1 MDRPA
6 RIAVVGPVDDRL
18 LADLRA
24 LPLHPE
30 VRRWSSLCGDSEAV
44 VQFQADVLCITFGPD
59 PAEEIGA
66 LRLLKNLWPALGVVL
81 VTDAAHELRH
91 APLAARLGAQL
102 LVPDAPG
109 QLAAVLEQARLGGN
123 RPRPEVFHD
132 LARGVADEI
141 NNPLMFV
148 AGHLQLLRGG
158 LDPNTETARREQ
170 LDAVLA
176 GVKRIQTG
184 VDRLRLVAEAAHG
197 PARREPVDL
206 AGLLAAAVAAR
217 SSDRRHATLAIA
229 DGPHV
234 VTGDRDQLQHAVLGV
249 MQFADDLAV
258 LGASSRVLLDPLPAG
273 RRLRLEASG
282 SELQTWQLP
291 HSFEPFYPS
300 RALRSPGLGLGL
312 FLAQTV
318 FLGHRGQA
326 TVQRLREGTVQFDF
340 VLPA

>member
-6 RIAVVGPVDDRL
+6 RIAVVGPATDRL

-24 LPLHPE
+24 LPLNPE
-30 VRRWSSLCGDSEAV
+30 VRRWSSLCNDSEAV
-44 VQFQADVLCITFGPD
+44 VQFQADVLCIAFGPD
-59 PAEEIGA
+59 PAEEVGA
-66 LRLLKNLWPALGVVL
+66 LRALRNLWPAMGVVL
-81 VTDAAHELRH
+81 VTDAAHELRD

-148 AGHLQLLRGG
+148 AGHLQLLRGS
-158 LDPNTETARREQ
+158 LDPNAAGHREQ
-170 LDAVLA
+170 LDSALA
-176 GVKRIQTG
+176 GVQRIQAG

-206 AGLLAAAVAAR
+206 ALLLSAAVAAR
-217 SSDRRHATLAIA
+217 RSDREHATLTIA
-229 DGPHV
+229 AGGHTVP
-234 VTGDRDQLQHAVLGV
+234 GDPEQLGAALLGLL
-249 MQFADDLAV
+249 QFADDLAV
-258 LGASSRVLLDPLPAG
+258 LGAQCRVRLDALPAG

-282 SELQTWQLP
+282 HELATWQLP

-300 RALRSPGLGLGL
+300 RALRAPGLGLGL

-326 TVQRLREGTVQFDF
+326 TVQRLRDGTVQFDF

>member
-6 RIAVVGPVDDRL
+6 RIAIVGPTSDRL
-18 LADLRA
+18 IQDLRA

-30 VRRWSSLCGDSEAV
+30 VRRWATLCGDSEAV
-44 VQFQADVLCITFGPD
+44 LQFQPDLLCLAFGPD
-59 PAEEIGA
+59 AGEEVGA
-66 LRLLKNLWPALGVVL
+66 LRMLRSLWPAIGVVL
-81 VTDAAHELRH
+81 VTDAEHELRH

-109 QLAAVLEQARLGGN
+109 QLAAVLEQARLGGD

-141 NNPLMFV
+141 NNPLLFV

-158 LDPNTETARREQ
+158 FDPNAEAGRRDQVEH
-170 LDAVLA
+170 ALA
-176 GVKRIQTG
+176 GVRRIQAS

-197 PARREPVDL
+197 PGRREPVDL
-206 AGLLAAAVAAR
+206 AALLAAAVAAR
-217 SSDRRHATLAIA
+217 SSDRAHATLSIA

-234 VTGDRDQLQHAVLGV
+234 VTGDPQQLRVAVLGLV
-249 MQFADDLAV
+249 QFADDLAV
-258 LGASSRVLLDPLPAG
+258 LGAACRVQLDTLPSG
-273 RRLRLEASG
+273 RRLRLEASSG
-282 SELQTWQLP
+282 DMAAWQLP
-291 HSFEPFYPS
+291 HSFEPYYPS

-326 TVQRLREGTVQFDF
+326 TVQRLREGNVQFDF
-340 VLPA
+340 VLPT

>member
-6 RIAVVGPVDDRL
+6 RIAVVGQVDDRL
-18 LADLRA
+18 IAQLRA

-44 VQFQADVLCITFGPD
+44 VQFQADVLCIAFGPD

-66 LRLLKNLWPALGVVL
+66 LRLLRNLWPSMGVVL
-81 VTDAAHELRH
+81 VTDAAHELQN
-91 APLAARLGAQL
+91 APLAARLHAQL

-148 AGHLQLLRGG
+148 AGHLQLLRGS
-158 LDPNTETARREQ
+158 LDPNTQAGARQ
-170 LDAVLA
+170 QIDSVLA
-176 GVKRIQTG
+176 GVRRIQTG
-184 VDRLRLVAEAAHG
+184 VDRLRLCAEAAHG
-197 PARREPVDL
+197 PTRREQVDL
-206 AGLLAAAVAAR
+206 AELLALAVAAR
-217 SSDRRHATLAIA
+217 SSDRAHATLTIA
-229 DGPHV
+229 EGRHV
-234 VTGDRDQLQHAVLGV
+234 VTGDRQQLQSAVQALV
-249 MQFADDLAV
+249 QFADDLAV
-258 LGASSRVLLDPLPAG
+258 LGAHSHMQLDPLSTSC
-273 RRLRLEASG
+273 RLRLEASG
-282 SELQTWQLP
+282 AELASLQLP

-312 FLAQTV
+312 FLTQTV

-326 TVQRLREGTVQFDF
+326 TVQRRREGTVQFDF
-340 VLPA
+340 VLPS